1 MQFLVDVDAPVVVQ
15 RQGYGQTVQKT
26 LLVPQLQF
34 IEGRRP
40 PFVPQ
45 RQIPMVL
52 PVQKTIETPQLQ
64 SVRWSM
70 PLLCRS
76 CHARCRADR
85 CSWFRHCRKLWRCR
99 RCSSFAV
106 VDVAVIS
113 QRKVPGFAGRCLRPV
128 HRQDVGRTDVTCVL
142 TQIGYVHAICF
153 GGVTTLPVESSRA
166 HHLCIMHPVAVLT
179 QVPLLSAPSQ
189 PSQGAALEA
198 AWCACHE
205 PTHLVLGEV
214 FLRGS

>member
-1 MQFLVDVDAPVVVQ
+1 MLLGLVVDVPALFSDKFQQSKEFYRFVPQIQFISSVWDIPVVEQSSAKLCRRREIRQVQFLVDVDAPVVVQ

-26 LLVPQLQF
+26 VLVRQLQF

-45 RQIPMVL
+45 REIPTVL

-76 CHARCRADR
+76 CHARCPADR
-85 CSWFRHCRKLWRCR
+85 CSWFRKLWRCR

-106 VDVAVIS
+106 VTS
-113 QRKVPGFAGRCLRPV
+113 L
-128 HRQDVGRTDVTCVL
+128 
-142 TQIGYVHAICF
+142 
-153 GGVTTLPVESSRA
+153 
-166 HHLCIMHPVAVLT
+166 
-179 QVPLLSAPSQ
+179 
-189 PSQGAALEA
+189 
-198 AWCACHE
+198 
-205 PTHLVLGEV
+205 
-214 FLRGS
+214 